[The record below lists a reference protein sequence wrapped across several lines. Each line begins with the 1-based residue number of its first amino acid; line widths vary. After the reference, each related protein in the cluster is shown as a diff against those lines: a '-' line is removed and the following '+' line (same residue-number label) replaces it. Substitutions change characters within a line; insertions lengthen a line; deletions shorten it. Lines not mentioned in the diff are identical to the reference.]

1 MFFFFSSRRRH
12 TRGALVTGVQTCA
25 LPIWREARRLNP
37 ASASTRSPQS
47 VMPAKAGISGQEVTA
62 LLNQTPAFAGVTT
75 RSKVA
80 RLMFTFLLIVQT
92 LVAASLVT
100 VILMQRSEGG
110 GLGVGGSTSG
120 LMSARGAAA
129 FLTRATP
136 PPATLF
142 K

>member
-1 MFFFFSSRRRH
+1 
-12 TRGALVTGVQTCA
+12 
-25 LPIWREARRLNP
+25 
-37 ASASTRSPQS
+37 
-47 VMPAKAGISGQEVTA
+47 MPAKAGISGQEVTA

-92 LVAASLVT
+92 LVAASLVP

-110 GLGVGGSTSG
+110 ALGVGGSTSG
-120 LMSARGAAA
+120 LLSARGAAQ

-136 PPATLF
+136 LPPPLCLPPSI
-142 K
+142 KS